1 MLPAECGSTP
11 PACIRGPALPPLRT
25 VRSAGRCCGRPP
37 RRGRSAASPQSAATG
52 RKRQAVAGVRGA
64 LSEPRAA
71 ASRGAAAG
79 GSSPP
84 PVAVTCQTWAQGCAA
99 VAPAPTARRC
109 PRLATGRGGLS
120 RHRRGQDRG
129 GPAGT
134 ARIPVHESP
143 RPGPSFRTALSPDCG
158 PGPGSGSRRSR
169 LRVPP
174 VPAPVSAPT
183 PVPAAPTAAAQ
194 EPAPAMAGAPEAAT
208 AKPQA
213 GTGRLGPVRGRAPRE
228 GGDAS
233 PDRRRSGPRRHSRDA
248 VMASLPRRRRN
259 NGVGRPGTAQGS
271 GPAPPHRPGRS
282 AGPRAPW
289 RYSDTRATSDTIAP
303 TGLAANAIPR
313 PLHRRRDR
321 TLRIARRA
329 HSVAIPR
336 ASDHAPRALLQNRVL
351 PAATPRTFACGV
363 SSRRGVPGRGG

>member
-169 LRVPP
+169 LGVPP
-174 VPAPVSAPT
+174 VPAPGPAGPGSGFRADASSGSADGCGPGT
-183 PVPAAPTAAAQ
+183 SPGDGRGARSSDGEAASRDRPLGSGAGPGPARGRRREPRPAPIRASSPLPGCRDGVAASPAAEQRGWPTRNSAGIGASAAAPSRSISRASCAMAIFGHASNKRHNSADRPRRECHSAATPPTA
-194 EPAPAMAGAPEAAT
+194 
-208 AKPQA
+208 
-213 GTGRLGPVRGRAPRE
+213 
-228 GGDAS
+228 
-233 PDRRRSGPRRHSRDA
+233 
-248 VMASLPRRRRN
+248 
-259 NGVGRPGTAQGS
+259 RP
-271 GPAPPHRPGRS
+271 
-282 AGPRAPW
+282 
-289 RYSDTRATSDTIAP
+289 
-303 TGLAANAIPR
+303 N
-313 PLHRRRDR
+313 
-321 TLRIARRA
+321 
-329 HSVAIPR
+329 VA
-336 ASDHAPRALLQNRVL
+336 DCAPRAFCRDT
-351 PAATPRTFACGV
+351 ARF
-363 SSRRGVPGRGG
+363 